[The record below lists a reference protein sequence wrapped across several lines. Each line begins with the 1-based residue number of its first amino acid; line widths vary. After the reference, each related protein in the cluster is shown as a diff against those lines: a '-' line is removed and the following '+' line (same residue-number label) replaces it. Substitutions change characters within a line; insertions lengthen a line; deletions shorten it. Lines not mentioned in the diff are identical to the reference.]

1 VAACALSL
9 LKGAVQSHRLAP
21 HCSRSS
27 HHSSYKISRCLHTC
41 LFPIPRPTPMF
52 RLQVCWR
59 SGKVQLNSGII
70 ERRHQNW
77 DKAELHF
84 KLARVGAGPGCRR
97 LGRAETAILMH
108 DCEAGRGRRLPQSA
122 AVPLVAAL
130 LGSANLPRGVV
141 GGLP

>member
-1 VAACALSL
+1 
-9 LKGAVQSHRLAP
+9 
-21 HCSRSS
+21 
-27 HHSSYKISRCLHTC
+27 
-41 LFPIPRPTPMF
+41 MF

-97 LGRAETAILMH
+97 LGRAGTAILMH
-108 DCEAGRGRRLPQSA
+108 DCGAERGRCLPQSA
-122 AVPLVAAL
+122 AVPHAAAL

-141 GGLP
+141 GWLP